1 MKPRRSLIKLLIGS
15 VIAGIIIKYAA
26 PPGAD
31 PVPLIGQFLRDLI
44 LNHTITHI
52 PYEFFKVDILLWF
65 IIFLLIALIPFMFA
79 LFSGVW
85 GFLTYLCGFL
95 SGYLIIGGL
104 FYTDEFLYL
113 IAGILCLGLGIL
125 SALYGE
131 FIKG

>member
-1 MKPRRSLIKLLIGS
+1 MKPRRSLIRLLIGS

-26 PPGAD
+26 PSGAD
-31 PVPLIGQFLRDLI
+31 PVPLIGQFIRDLV
-44 LNHTITHI
+44 LTHTLTQI
-52 PYEFFKVDILLWF
+52 PYDFFRVDILLWF

-95 SGYLIIGGL
+95 SGYLIVGGL
-104 FYTDEFLYL
+104 IITPDSLAL
-113 IAGILCLGLGIL
+113 VAGILCLGLGVL

-131 FIKG
+131 FIRR

>member
-1 MKPRRSLIKLLIGS
+1 MLTLFPSSGS
-15 VIAGIIIKYAA
+15 SSGISSFNI
-26 PPGAD
+26 PSP
-31 PVPLIGQFLRDLI
+31 
-44 LNHTITHI
+44 HI

-95 SGYLIIGGL
+95 SGYVIIGGL
-104 FYTDEFLYL
+104 FYTADFLYL
-113 IAGILCLGLGIL
+113 MAGILCLGLGIL

>member
-26 PPGAD
+26 PLGAD

-104 FYTDEFLYL
+104 FHTEEFLYL

>member
-1 MKPRRSLIKLLIGS
+1 MKAKRSLIKLLLGS
-15 VIAGIIIKYAA
+15 LISGIIIKSAA

-31 PVPLIGQFLRDLI
+31 PVPLVGQFFRDLI
-44 LNHTITHI
+44 LSHTITHI
-52 PYEFFKVDILLWF
+52 PYDFFKVDILLWF
-65 IIFLLIALIPFMFA
+65 ILFLLIALVPFLFA

-95 SGYLIIGGL
+95 GGYLIIGGL
-104 FYTDEFLYL
+104 FFTPDFLSL

-125 SALYGE
+125 AALYGE